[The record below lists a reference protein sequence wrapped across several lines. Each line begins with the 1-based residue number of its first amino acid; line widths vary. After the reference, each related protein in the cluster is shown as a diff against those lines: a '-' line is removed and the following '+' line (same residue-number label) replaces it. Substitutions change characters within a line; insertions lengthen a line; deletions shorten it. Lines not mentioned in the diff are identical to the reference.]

1 MVPPSHPSG
10 PGRRQDIRWGAGDR
24 RLFGRVSHMTSFLGL
39 RYFNQDRSYTYARP
53 GPRPRVPLPVTGE
66 PPERCGVAL
75 ALSLGL
81 AQRVCASVE
90 LVRSVVRRARL

>member
-1 MVPPSHPSG
+1 MLAPPPG
-10 PGRRQDIRWGAGDR
+10 PAP
-24 RLFGRVSHMTSFLGL
+24 L
-39 RYFNQDRSYTYARP
+39 RP
-53 GPRPRVPLPVTGE
+53 GGTGE
-66 PPERCGVAL
+66 PPDVSGVAL